1 MLERGTVVRSS
12 AGRDKGKLL
21 AVVGSEQKKV
31 LVCDGKER
39 PVERPKSK
47 NIRHVESLGISLNES
62 EMQTNRMLKKALGR
76 LNAEI
81 NGNT

>member
-1 MLERGTVVRSS
+1 MLEKGTVVRSS
-12 AGRDKGKLL
+12 AGRDKGSLL

-31 LVCDGKER
+31 FVCDGKER

-47 NIRHVESLGISLNES
+47 NIRHVESIGISLNES

>member
-1 MLERGTVVRSS
+1 MLEKGKVIISL

-21 AVVGSEQKKV
+21 AVMQADASRV

-39 PVERPKSK
+39 PIDRPKSK
-47 NIRHVESLGISLNES
+47 NIRHISPINASLSEEDMRGNEAL
-62 EMQTNRMLKKALGR
+62 RKALRR
-76 LNAEI
+76 LSAEI

>member
-1 MLERGTVVRSS
+1 MLERGRVVISL

-21 AVVGSEQKKV
+21 AVMQEEKNRV
-31 LVCDGKER
+31 LICDGKER
-39 PVERPKSK
+39 PVDRPKSK
-47 NIRHVESLGISLNES
+47 NIRHVEMTQALLS
-62 EMQTNRMLKKALGR
+62 EAEIATNRALRKALGR

>member
-1 MLERGTVVRSS
+1 MFERGMVVVSL

-21 AVVGSEQKKV
+21 AVMREENG
-31 LVCDGKER
+31 LVILCDGKER
-39 PVERPKSK
+39 PIDRPKSK
-47 NIRHVESLGISLNES
+47 NFRHVEATNASLTEDELS
-62 EMQTNRMLKKALGR
+62 TNRALRKALRR

>member
-1 MLERGTVVRSS
+1 MLERGRVVISL

-21 AVVGSEQKKV
+21 AVMQEEKNRV
-31 LVCDGKER
+31 LICDGKER
-39 PVERPKSK
+39 PVDRPKSK
-47 NIRHVESLGISLNES
+47 NIRHVEITQISLS
-62 EMQTNRMLKKALGR
+62 ETDIATNRALRKALGR

>member
-1 MLERGTVVRSS
+1 MEKGAVVKSL

-21 AVVGSEQKKV
+21 AVMQSDESRV

-39 PVERPKSK
+39 PVDRPKSK
-47 NIRHVESLGISLNES
+47 NFRHVEAINASLTEDELS
-62 EMQTNRMLKKALGR
+62 TNRALKKALGR